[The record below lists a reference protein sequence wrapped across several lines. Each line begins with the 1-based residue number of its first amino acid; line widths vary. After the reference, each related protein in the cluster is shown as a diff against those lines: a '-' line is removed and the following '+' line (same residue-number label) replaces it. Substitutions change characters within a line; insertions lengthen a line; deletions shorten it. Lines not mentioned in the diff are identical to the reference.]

1 MSNIAIGFIGL
12 GAGMMLL
19 LLRVQIGVAL
29 GLVSFLG
36 IAILLNFRAAW
47 GIITAI
53 PFNFVGD
60 WNLTA
65 IPMFLLMGFIA
76 SESGLSTGLFRAMRL
91 LLSWLPG
98 GLAVSSVGASAVLA
112 AASGSSVATS
122 SAFARIATPEMLR
135 YRYDPGLATG
145 VIAAA
150 GTLGALIPPSI
161 LMVLYGYL
169 AEVSVAKLFA
179 AGVLPGILTAV
190 AFSAMI
196 IVRVMLKP
204 SLAPKIEEQIT
215 RADIV
220 EAIRETWPLPVII
233 LGVLLGIFLGAF
245 TPTEAG
251 AIGAALTIIIAGLRR
266 RLNWQVLSKGIRQAL
281 ISTASIFMVVIGTA
295 LLARFMALS
304 GVPSFLADVFVQ
316 FGSSPLMVVLAISL
330 LFLLLGCF
338 LDSIGILLLTMP
350 IILPMAHEA
359 NLDLIWFGI
368 ILVKLLEIGL
378 LTPPVGL
385 NVYIIKGALGDRVNL
400 TTIFKGVAWFV
411 VVDLF
416 VLAFLVLVPEFTL
429 WLPNLVG

>member
-1 MSNIAIGFIGL
+1 
-12 GAGMMLL
+12 
-19 LLRVQIGVAL
+19 
-29 GLVSFLG
+29 
-36 IAILLNFRAAW
+36 
-47 GIITAI
+47 
-53 PFNFVGD
+53 
-60 WNLTA
+60 
-65 IPMFLLMGFIA
+65 
-76 SESGLSTGLFRAMRL
+76 
-91 LLSWLPG
+91 
-98 GLAVSSVGASAVLA
+98 
-112 AASGSSVATS
+112 
-122 SAFARIATPEMLR
+122 MLR

>member
-1 MSNIAIGFIGL
+1 
-12 GAGMMLL
+12 
-19 LLRVQIGVAL
+19 
-29 GLVSFLG
+29 
-36 IAILLNFRAAW
+36 
-47 GIITAI
+47 
-53 PFNFVGD
+53 
-60 WNLTA
+60 
-65 IPMFLLMGFIA
+65 
-76 SESGLSTGLFRAMRL
+76 
-91 LLSWLPG
+91 
-98 GLAVSSVGASAVLA
+98 
-112 AASGSSVATS
+112 
-122 SAFARIATPEMLR
+122 
-135 YRYDPGLATG
+135 
-145 VIAAA
+145 
-150 GTLGALIPPSI
+150 
-161 LMVLYGYL
+161 
-169 AEVSVAKLFA
+169 
-179 AGVLPGILTAV
+179 
-190 AFSAMI
+190 MI

-204 SLAPKIEEQIT
+204 SLAPKIEEHIT

-316 FGSSPLMVVLAISL
+316 FGSSPLMVVIAISL

-400 TTIFKGVAWFV
+400 TTIFKGVTWFM

-416 VLAFLVLVPEFTL
+416 VLAFLILVPEFTL
-429 WLPNLVG
+429 WLPNLVR